1 MNLLIT
7 NLIYIFSNRKNLIFK
22 KQNVTKYIYFT
33 KKKKKLTIEAKMILR
48 NNFETIVPLEITLQ
62 YIRKQLIINCPH
74 ALAFTK
80 VKREDGSQRRE
91 EKT

>member
-1 MNLLIT
+1 
-7 NLIYIFSNRKNLIFK
+7 
-22 KQNVTKYIYFT
+22 
-33 KKKKKLTIEAKMILR
+33 MILR
-48 NNFETIVPLEITLQ
+48 NYFETIVPLEITLQ

-80 VKREDGSQRRE
+80 VKRKDGSQRRE